1 MMDVRK
7 IEDFASEMQIILKEM
22 GYEAPV
28 GNTILQMEIKNAIG
42 EINRCRRFTP
52 SNDVLYDIKYEDKI
66 LPLAIAGFLKTGAEG
81 ETSHSEN
88 NITRTYENGGKYPDS
103 MLADIVP
110 LAKFN

>member
-1 MMDVRK
+1 MNVK
-7 IEDFASEMQIILKEM
+7 TVENFAVDMQKILKEM

-28 GNTILQMEIKNAIG
+28 GQTILQMEIKNAIG

-52 SNDVLYDIKYEDKI
+52 SENVLYDIKYEDKI

-88 NITRTYENGGKYPDS
+88 NITRTYENGGKYPNS
-103 MLADIVP
+103 MLSDIIP
-110 LAKFN
+110 LAKFD

>member
-1 MMDVRK
+1 MMDVKK
-7 IEDFASEMQIILKEM
+7 IEEFASEMRTILQEM

-28 GNTILQMEIKNAIG
+28 GNTILKMEIQSAIG

-52 SNDVLYDIKYEDKI
+52 SKDAEYDIKYEDKI
-66 LPLAIAGFLKTGAEG
+66 LPLAIAGFMKTGAEG

-88 NITRTYENGGKYPDS
+88 NITRTYENGGKYPKS
-103 MLADIVP
+103 MLEDIIP

>member
-1 MMDVRK
+1 MKVK
-7 IEDFASEMQIILKEM
+7 TVENFAVDMQKILKEM

-28 GNTILQMEIKNAIG
+28 GQTILQMEIKNAIG

-52 SNDVLYDIKYEDKI
+52 SENVLYDIKYEDKI

-103 MLADIVP
+103 MLADIIP
-110 LAKFN
+110 LAKFD

>member
-1 MMDVRK
+1 MKVK
-7 IEDFASEMQIILKEM
+7 TVENFAVDMQKILKEM

-28 GNTILQMEIKNAIG
+28 GQTILQMEIKNAIG
-42 EINRCRRFTP
+42 EINRYRRFTP
-52 SNDVLYDIKYEDKI
+52 SENVLYDIKYEDKI

-110 LAKFN
+110 LAKFD

>member
-1 MMDVRK
+1 MKTV
-7 IEDFASEMQIILKEM
+7 ENFAVDMQKILKEM

-28 GNTILQMEIKNAIG
+28 GQTILQMEIKNAIG

-52 SNDVLYDIKYEDKI
+52 SESVLYDIKYEDKI

-110 LAKFN
+110 LAKFD

>member
-1 MMDVRK
+1 MNVK
-7 IEDFASEMQIILKEM
+7 TVENFAVDMQKILKEM

-28 GNTILQMEIKNAIG
+28 GQTILQMEIKNAIG

-52 SNDVLYDIKYEDKI
+52 SENALYDIKYEDKI

-110 LAKFN
+110 LAKFD